1 MELKRGS
8 ISAADAQCCIYC
20 IVLYCLIYE
29 VEEEGEEETVIYM
42 QQRENYPGEH
52 VCTPRG

>member
-1 MELKRGS
+1 MHS
-8 ISAADAQCCIYC
+8 VVFYC